1 MPAHVSSQTTLQLPT
16 ELQQRMAHSLDAA
29 IDKGMT
35 SILEARLTKTEALME
50 SQSQASAAAVRCM
63 QGLGE
68 TSQNLIRQQSDTVQ
82 KAAEEI
88 LKGFRMVLDL
98 KNQVQRSREQIM
110 DVTQQGFGTQSS
122 NLADVKNELAS
133 LSLGLGALSTDLQR
147 INEGNLQLRRSGVR
161 YQFQIQ
167 RSHERLEQLS
177 SVLTTIVNA
186 LNQVQ
191 GQPLPF
197 CPDPLGGPFDR
208 PLRELAKSIWLLC
221 NALRMLVG
229 ELL

>member
-1 MPAHVSSQTTLQLPT
+1 MPAYVSSQTTLQLPT

-50 SQSQASAAAVRCM
+50 SQSQASAAAVRCI

-88 LKGFRMVLDL
+88 LKGFRTVLDL
-98 KNQVQRSREQIM
+98 KNQVQQSREQIM
-110 DVTQQGFGTQSS
+110 DVTQQGFSTQSS

-167 RSHERLEQLS
+167 RSHERLE
-177 SVLTTIVNA
+177 
-186 LNQVQ
+186 
-191 GQPLPF
+191 
-197 CPDPLGGPFDR
+197 
-208 PLRELAKSIWLLC
+208 
-221 NALRMLVG
+221 
-229 ELL
+229 